1 MNFLKKLS
9 FLLLIGTA
17 FLSCKNESDSTR
29 KILII
34 STNDI
39 HAQIS
44 RFPQLASF
52 VKQKRAEGNEIILAD
67 AGDRFSGNPYVDNA
81 AEKGKPMI
89 ELMNKLGYDIATMG
103 NHDFDF
109 GQTVLKKRI
118 REANFNIICANI
130 VSTGSEVGEF
140 APYQI
145 IDKGGIKFCF
155 LSLIQTGSN
164 HIPAT
169 NPGNLENISFR
180 YFKDVAPE
188 YKKLKDQCDVMIGLT
203 HLGFAGDS
211 LLALVMP
218 EFDVIVGGHSHTVID
233 SGKYV
238 NGVLINQ
245 TGSYLNYAGVT
256 ELTFKGKKLIDKS
269 YHLVSLKDI
278 GTPDQE
284 VALMVEEYNNQPEF
298 KKVVA
303 RATAPLRT
311 KEDVASMVT
320 DAMCDAT
327 HCMFAFYN
335 KGGVRLNSIPQGDI
349 TLETVYKIEP
359 FSNYIVTHEWTLDQM
374 KEFIL
379 QDYNKR
385 KSDQRYINYFIS
397 AGKYEI
403 ICDKNGEGID
413 VKFYDAKGKQLKDHQ
428 RKMPV
433 AFSNYVTSS
442 QEYAK
447 GGKNTGI
454 YITDAVSAFLQKQK
468 SIQYDGR
475 RVFIK

>member
-1 MNFLKKLS
+1 MNLLKKTCLWL
-9 FLLLIGTA
+9 FIGA
-17 FLSCKNESDSTR
+17 ALFSCKNESDSIR
-29 KILII
+29 KIVII

-39 HAQIS
+39 HAQIN
-44 RFPQLASF
+44 RFPQLATF

-81 AEKGKPMI
+81 PEKGQPMI
-89 ELMNKLGYDIATMG
+89 ELMNKLEYDIATMG

-118 REANFNIICANI
+118 QEAKFNIICANI
-130 VSTGSEVGEF
+130 ISAGSELGKF
-140 APYQI
+140 TPYQI

-164 HIPAT
+164 HLPAT

-180 YFKDVAPE
+180 YYKDVAQE
-188 YKKLKDQCDVMIGLT
+188 YKTLKDQCDVMIGLT

-233 SGKYV
+233 SGKLV

-245 TGSYLNYAGVT
+245 AGSNLNYAGVT
-256 ELTFKGKKLIDKS
+256 ELSFKDKKLIDKS

-284 VALMVEEYNNQPEF
+284 IALMVEEYNNQPAF
-298 KKVVA
+298 KKVLSVA
-303 RATAPLRT
+303 TSPLKT
-311 KEDVASMVT
+311 KEDVACMVT
-320 DAMCDAT
+320 DAMCAAT
-327 HCMFAFYN
+327 NCEFAFYN
-335 KGGVRLNSIPQGDI
+335 KGGIRLNSIPKGDI

-359 FSNYIVTHEWTLDQM
+359 FSNYIVTHDWTLDQM
-374 KEFIL
+374 KNFIL
-379 QDYNKR
+379 QDYNRPKKELR
-385 KSDQRYINYFIS
+385 NINYFIS

-403 ICDKNGEGID
+403 IRDKKGDGID
-413 VKFYDAKGKQLKDHQ
+413 VKFYDAKGKQLKDNL
-428 RKMPV
+428 RKRSV
-433 AFSNYVTSS
+433 AFSNYITSS

-447 GGKNTGI
+447 GGNNTGI
-454 YITDAVSAFLQKQK
+454 YITDAVSTFLQKHK
-468 SIQYDGR
+468 SIHYDDR
-475 RVFIK
+475 RVFIE